1 MPPKR
6 RGSEKIVGLKNK
18 EKKLSSLLKGYGSV
32 LVAYSGGIDSTFLAV
47 MAKRILGENHLAVTA
62 VSAIRSEDEIRTPKA
77 IARKFKLNHL
87 VIKTGELKDKRVLA
101 NPPDRC
107 FHCKSLLWRE
117 MKKIARAKD
126 ISAIIEGSTV
136 DDQKEY
142 RPGKAASVKF
152 GIRSP
157 LAEAGL
163 TKAEIRVLAKKM
175 GLPNWNAPSNSC
187 LATRIPYGRAIKV
200 SELRRI
206 GSSEAFL
213 KKLGFDN
220 LRVRHHGDLA
230 RIEVPTEEFSAT
242 TKRSP
247 NIVKKLKGLGYKF
260 VTLDLAGYQK
270 GCYDNGKKD
279 AKRKNN

>member
-1 MPPKR
+1 M
-6 RGSEKIVGLKNK
+6 GLNDK
-18 EKKLSSLLKGYGSV
+18 EKKLAALLRSYGSV
-32 LVAYSGGIDSTFLAV
+32 LVAYSGGIDSTFLAA
-47 MAKRILGENHLAVTA
+47 MAKKILGENHLAVTA
-62 VSAIRSEDEIRTPKA
+62 VSAIRPDDETKTARA
-77 IARKFKLNHL
+77 IAKGFNLNHL
-87 VIKTGELKDKRVLA
+87 VINTGELKNKIFLT

-117 MKKIARAKD
+117 MKKTARD
-126 ISAIIEGSTV
+126 RNISVIIEGSTA

-142 RPGKAASVKF
+142 RPGKAASIKY

-187 LATRIPYGRAIKV
+187 LATRIPYGRTIKV

-213 KKLGFDN
+213 KKLGFCN
-220 LRVRHHGDLA
+220 LRVRHHGGLA
-230 RIEVPTEEFSAT
+230 RIEVPMEEFPAAI
-242 TKRSP
+242 KRSP

-270 GCYDNGKKD
+270 GCYDDGKKN